1 MGIRNIFSQSNI
13 KEENESLQK
22 ENQELKN
29 EVKNLEQERLDL
41 LNRIEDI
48 TRNLMNNPTTLVEE
62 TGKALVDLLKESN
75 RANREVTSDMTIFNK
90 DLQMQLEAAREKI
103 DSLQNFLIIA
113 ARKIGNF
120 EGMLKTSSRLELT
133 SDEVTPLV
141 SAWAHYEET
150 TLNKRIKSQ

>member
-1 MGIRNIFSQSNI
+1 MGILNLFSQSNI
-13 KEENESLQK
+13 KEENENLQK

-75 RANREVTSDMTIFNK
+75 RANREVTSDMTTFNK

-103 DSLQNFLIIA
+103 DSLQNFLIVA

-150 TLNKRIKSQ
+150 TLNKRIKSH